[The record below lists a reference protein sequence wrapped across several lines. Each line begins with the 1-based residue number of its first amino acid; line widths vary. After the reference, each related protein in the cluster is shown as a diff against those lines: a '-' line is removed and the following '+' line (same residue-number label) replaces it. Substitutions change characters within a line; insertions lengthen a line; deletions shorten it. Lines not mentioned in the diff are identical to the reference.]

1 MAALNFSF
9 SGTGKKGKENR
20 QKYNQQNWKK
30 IKYKELAINLSKSM
44 FKTKKNSF

>member
-20 QKYNQQNWKK
+20 QSTTNK
-30 IKYKELAINLSKSM
+30 IG
-44 FKTKKNSF
+44 KNKI